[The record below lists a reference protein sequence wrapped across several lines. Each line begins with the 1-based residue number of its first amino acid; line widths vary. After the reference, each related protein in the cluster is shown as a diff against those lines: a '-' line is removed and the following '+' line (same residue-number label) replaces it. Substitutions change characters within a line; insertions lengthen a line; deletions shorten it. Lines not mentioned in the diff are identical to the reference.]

1 MKVIQEDLEP
11 TELSD
16 EELTAIAL
24 AADPATP
31 LDPDAVPIAHGR
43 TNGLP
48 AAYMPPLAPGP
59 LPRSTIRT
67 VAAFTIIAAF
77 LAITGLGFCATYGIL
92 TYA

>member
-1 MKVIQEDLEP
+1 MTITHQDLEP

-24 AADPATP
+24 AADPDAP
-31 LDPDAVPIAHGR
+31 LDPDAVPLTHGR

-48 AAYMPPLAPGP
+48 TAYMPPLAAGP

-77 LAITGLGFCATYGIL
+77 LAITALGFCATYGVL
-92 TYA
+92 SYA